1 MMKYVVTGGAG
12 FIGSNLV
19 DRLVSQNHEVHVID
33 NFISGQ
39 KQNCNKSAIYH
50 KYDISDTKNNKIFI
64 KIMKGAS
71 IVFHTA
77 ALARVQL
84 SILEPIKYET
94 NNTLGTINILKAAV
108 EAKVK
113 RLVYSASSSAY
124 GDSSNLP
131 LNENQQSKP
140 LSPYAAQKYYG
151 EIYCQMFTEMF
162 DIETVC
168 LRYFNVFGEN
178 QNLGGPY
185 ATVVGIF
192 LNQLEE
198 GKPMTIFG
206 DGKNKRD
213 YTYVGDVIDANMLA
227 SESPNVGNGEI
238 INIGTGTNI
247 SVNELA
253 ELIGEKKVYLK
264 AIREPKET
272 LADITKAKSL
282 LNWTPKVR
290 LQDWIHDYKKTKKLK

>member
-1 MMKYVVTGGAG
+1 M
-12 FIGSNLV
+12 
-19 DRLVSQNHEVHVID
+19 
-33 NFISGQ
+33 
-39 KQNCNKSAIYH
+39 
-50 KYDISDTKNNKIFI
+50 
-64 KIMKGAS
+64 
-71 IVFHTA
+71 
-77 ALARVQL
+77 
-84 SILEPIKYET
+84 
-94 NNTLGTINILKAAV
+94 
-108 EAKVK
+108 
-113 RLVYSASSSAY
+113 VYSASSSAY

-213 YTYVGDVIDANMLA
+213 YTYVGDVIDANILA

-253 ELIGEKKVYLK
+253 ELIGEKKF
-264 AIREPKET
+264 I
-272 LADITKAKSL
+272 KSYQR
-282 LNWTPKVR
+282 T
-290 LQDWIHDYKKTKKLK
+290 